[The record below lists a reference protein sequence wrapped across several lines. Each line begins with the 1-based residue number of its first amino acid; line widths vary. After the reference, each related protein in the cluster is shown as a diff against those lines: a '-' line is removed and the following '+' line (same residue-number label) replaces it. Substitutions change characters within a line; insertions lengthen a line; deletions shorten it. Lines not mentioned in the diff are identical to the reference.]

1 MSMLQKIPTTAKTA
15 IQKHRIKYVT
25 APETE
30 RLLFFYTA
38 KAVPMQSAPVRL
50 YIIANCLYNILDIDI
65 LACKTYISALLCLI
79 AFCVSK

>member
-1 MSMLQKIPTTAKTA
+1 MSMLQIIPTTA

-30 RLLFFYTA
+30 RLLFYTA

-50 YIIANCLYNILDIDI
+50 YIIANCLYDILDIDI

-79 AFCVSK
+79 AFCMSK